1 MKTVDELR
9 FDLNVKLEKFRRF
22 RIENGHINNST
33 SGEKSK
39 KGFFKK
45 IFSYSLTFLLGTI
58 LSFLFFTYMHGHI
71 SQDLIEIVS
80 GINIGETQ
88 VGLILFNTEK
98 HWIFT

>member
-22 RIENGHINNST
+22 RIENGHINTAT

-45 IFSYSLTFLLGTI
+45 MFS
-58 LSFLFFTYMHGHI
+58 
-71 SQDLIEIVS
+71 
-80 GINIGETQ
+80 
-88 VGLILFNTEK
+88 
-98 HWIFT
+98 